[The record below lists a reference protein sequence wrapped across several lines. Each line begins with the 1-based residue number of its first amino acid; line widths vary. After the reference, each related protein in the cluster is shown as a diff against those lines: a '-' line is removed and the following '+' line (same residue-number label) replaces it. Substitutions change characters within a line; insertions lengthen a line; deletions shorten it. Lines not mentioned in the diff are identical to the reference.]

1 MNLKPF
7 WEILSTRL
15 SDQQVFMYHLPDSVA
30 EGVLVLHGAVGA
42 KLDPDLP
49 DYKRAKL
56 QVIVRS
62 DNYESG
68 YDIAKQ
74 VMAVFKAI
82 TRYSDGVML
91 IHFIQPLNDP
101 ISFPASKGSF
111 TEFSVNFETVYVEH

>member
-7 WEILSTRL
+7 WDILSPRL
-15 SDQQVFMYHLPDSVA
+15 PEQQVFMYHLPDSFM
-30 EGVLVLHGAVGA
+30 EGVLILHGAVGA

-49 DYKRAKL
+49 DYKRAKF

-68 YDIAKQ
+68 YGIAKQ
-74 VMAVFKAI
+74 VMAVFKAVN
-82 TRYSDGVML
+82 RYSDGIML

-101 ISFPASKGSF
+101 ISYPVSKGGF